1 MKKKQTDEMDHLLE
15 LTRDLQR
22 TRADFENYRK
32 RAEME
37 KQQMMER
44 GEEKMV
50 LKLLPIIDT
59 IERAISH
66 APGELSENQWVQG
79 VVGLAK
85 QLSAT
90 LAELGV
96 NRIDAALGVQFN
108 PHFHQAVQFDEAE
121 GENEVIAAE
130 LQAGYMLADSVIRPA
145 MVKVTRQ

>member
-1 MKKKQTDEMDHLLE
+1 MKKKQTDEIDHLLE

-32 RAEME
+32 RAEIE

-96 NRIDAALGVQFN
+96 TRIDAAPGVQFN
-108 PHFHQAVQFDEAE
+108 PYQRKE
-121 GENEVIAAE
+121 GI
-130 LQAGYMLADSVIRPA
+130 
-145 MVKVTRQ
+145 